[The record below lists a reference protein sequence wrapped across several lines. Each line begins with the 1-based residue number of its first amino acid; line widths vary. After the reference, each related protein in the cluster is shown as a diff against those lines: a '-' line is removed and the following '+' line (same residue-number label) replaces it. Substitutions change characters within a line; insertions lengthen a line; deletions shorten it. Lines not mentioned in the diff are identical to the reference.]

1 MSEIIPFDGNLP
13 AYLKNQ
19 NVENLNG
26 DLISTV
32 STGFPVVSIKGKIFA
47 IVRGGDRTTMMNP
60 KDPDSPATAIEVVL
74 LKGNKGVS
82 KVYYAKGYQEGSE
95 DQKPDCF
102 SNEGIK
108 PEESSKN
115 PQSKQ
120 CSTCPHNQWGSKI
133 GDNGGKGKAC
143 QDSKRLAIA
152 AAGLI
157 NDPYLLRVPPA
168 SIKALS
174 EYAAALQ
181 KRNLHYSQVVTKIA
195 FEAEA
200 ATPKLTFKAMGYLP
214 EAAYNEVREVVD
226 TEVVASILGTAVVAV
241 DESVAA
247 LDKPAAV
254 VEKPKAEAKPKPKAE
269 PKPEPKPV
277 KVTEPEVDLNLDDLN
292 FDD

>member
-1 MSEIIPFDGNLP
+1 MSEIIPFESGNLP
-13 AYLKNQ
+13 TYLKNQ

-47 IVRGGDRTTMMNP
+47 IVRGGERTTMMNP
-60 KDPDSPATAIEVVL
+60 KDPDSPATALEVVL

-82 KVYYAKGYQEGSE
+82 KVYYAKGYQEGTE
-95 DQKPDCF
+95 DQKPDCY
-102 SNEGIK
+102 SNEGVK
-108 PEESSKN
+108 PEDNSKN

-120 CSTCPHNQWGSKI
+120 CSTCAHNQWGSKI

-214 EAAYNEVREVVD
+214 ESAYNEVKAVVD
-226 TEVVASILGTAVVAV
+226 TEVVASILGTGVVAV
-241 DESVAA
+241 DDAIPA
-247 LDKPAAV
+247 LDKPAPV
-254 VEKPKAEAKPKPKAE
+254 VEKPKAEAKPKAKAE
-269 PKPEPKPV
+269 PKV
-277 KVTEPEVDLNLDDLN
+277 VEPEVTVDLNLDDLN

>member
-1 MSEIIPFDGNLP
+1 MSEIIPFESGNLP
-13 AYLKNQ
+13 TYLKNQ

-47 IVRGGDRTTMMNP
+47 IVRGGERTTMMNP

-82 KVYYAKGYQEGSE
+82 KVYYAKGYQEGTE
-95 DQKPDCF
+95 DQKPDCY
-102 SNEGIK
+102 SNEGVK
-108 PEESSKN
+108 PEDNSKN

-120 CSTCPHNQWGSKI
+120 CSTCAHNQWGSKI

-214 EAAYNEVREVVD
+214 ESAYNEVKAVVD
-226 TEVVASILGTAVVAV
+226 TEVVASILGTGVVAV
-241 DESVAA
+241 DDAIPA
-247 LDKPAAV
+247 LDKPAPV
-254 VEKPKAEAKPKPKAE
+254 VEKPKAEAKPKAKAE
-269 PKPEPKPV
+269 PKV
-277 KVTEPEVDLNLDDLN
+277 VEPEVTVDLNLDDLN

>member
-1 MSEIIPFDGNLP
+1 MSEIIPFESGNLP

-47 IVRGGDRTTMMNP
+47 IVRGGERTTMMNP

-82 KVYYAKGYQEGSE
+82 KVYYAKGYQEGTE
-95 DQKPDCF
+95 DQKPDCY
-102 SNEGIK
+102 SNEGVK
-108 PEESSKN
+108 PEDNSKN

-120 CSTCPHNQWGSKI
+120 CSTCAHNQWGSKI

-152 AAGLI
+152 GAGLI

-214 EAAYNEVREVVD
+214 ESAYNEVKAVVD
-226 TEVVASILGTAVVAV
+226 TEVVASILGTGVVAV
-241 DESVAA
+241 DDAIPA
-247 LDKPAAV
+247 LDKPVPV
-254 VEKPKAEAKPKPKAE
+254 VEKPKAEAKPKAKAE
-269 PKPEPKPV
+269 PKV
-277 KVTEPEVDLNLDDLN
+277 VEPEVAVDLNLDDLN

>member
-82 KVYYAKGYQEGSE
+82 KVYYAKGYQEGTE
-95 DQKPDCF
+95 DQKPDCY
-102 SNEGIK
+102 SNEGVK
-108 PEESSKN
+108 PEDNSKN

-120 CSTCPHNQWGSKI
+120 CSTCAHNQWGSKI

-174 EYAAALQ
+174 
-181 KRNLHYSQVVTKIA
+181 
-195 FEAEA
+195 
-200 ATPKLTFKAMGYLP
+200 
-214 EAAYNEVREVVD
+214 
-226 TEVVASILGTAVVAV
+226 
-241 DESVAA
+241 
-247 LDKPAAV
+247 
-254 VEKPKAEAKPKPKAE
+254 
-269 PKPEPKPV
+269 
-277 KVTEPEVDLNLDDLN
+277 
-292 FDD
+292 

>member
-82 KVYYAKGYQEGSE
+82 KVYYAKGYQEGGE
-95 DQKPDCF
+95 DQKPDCY
-102 SNEGIK
+102 SNEGVK
-108 PEESSKN
+108 PEDNSKN

-120 CSTCPHNQWGSKI
+120 CSTCAHNQWGSKI

-152 AAGLI
+152 AAGLL

-181 KRNLHYSQVVTKIA
+181 KRNLHYSQVVTRIA

-214 EAAYNEVREVVD
+214 EAAYNEVRAVVD
-226 TEVVASILGTAVVAV
+226 TEVVASILGTGVVAV
-241 DESVAA
+241 DDAIPA
-247 LDKPAAV
+247 LDKPIAV
-254 VEKPKAEAKPKPKAE
+254 VEKPKAEPKAKAKAE
-269 PKPEPKPV
+269 PKV
-277 KVTEPEVDLNLDDLN
+277 VEPEVTVDLNLDDLN

>member
-82 KVYYAKGYQEGSE
+82 KVYYAKGYQEGGE
-95 DQKPDCF
+95 DQKPDCY
-102 SNEGIK
+102 SNEGVK
-108 PEESSKN
+108 PEDNSKN

-120 CSTCPHNQWGSKI
+120 CSTCAHNQWGSKI

-214 EAAYNEVREVVD
+214 EAAYNEVKAVVD
-226 TEVVASILGTAVVAV
+226 TEVVASILGTGVVAV
-241 DESVAA
+241 DETVAA
-247 LDKPAAV
+247 LDKPVAV

-269 PKPEPKPV
+269 PKV
-277 KVTEPEVDLNLDDLN
+277 VEPEVAVDLNLDDLN

>member
-1 MSEIIPFDGNLP
+1 MSNIIPFESGNLP
-13 AYLKNQ
+13 AYMKAF
-19 NVENLNG
+19 NVEELNQ
-26 DLISTV
+26 DLTSH
-32 STGFPVVSIKGKIFA
+32 SGGGFPIMSIKGKIFTL
-47 IVRGGDRTTMMNP
+47 VRDGERKVLPNP
-60 KDPDSPATAIEVVL
+60 KDPESPATSIDVVI
-74 LKGNKGVS
+74 LKANKGTS
-82 KVYYAKGYQEGSE
+82 KVYYAKGYQEGGE
-95 DQKPDCF
+95 DQKPDCY
-102 SNEGIK
+102 SNEGVK
-108 PEESSKN
+108 PEDNSKN

-120 CSTCPHNQWGSKI
+120 CSTCAHNQWGSKI

-214 EAAYNEVREVVD
+214 EAAYNEVKAVVD
-226 TEVVASILGTAVVAV
+226 TEVVASILGTGVVAV
-241 DESVAA
+241 DETVAA
-247 LDKPAAV
+247 LDKPIAV

-269 PKPEPKPV
+269 PKPEPKV
-277 KVTEPEVDLNLDDLN
+277 VEPEVAVDLNLDDLN

>member
-60 KDPDSPATAIEVVL
+60 KDPDSPATSIDVVL

-82 KVYYAKGYQEGSE
+82 KVYYAKGYQEGGE
-95 DQKPDCF
+95 DQKPDCY

-108 PEESSKN
+108 PEDNSKN

-143 QDSKRLAIA
+143 QDSKRLAIS

-214 EAAYNEVREVVD
+214 EAAYNEVRSVVE
-226 TEVVASILGTAVVAV
+226 TEVVASILGTGVVAV
-241 DESVAA
+241 DDTVAA
-247 LDKPAAV
+247 LDKPVQV
-254 VEKPKAEAKPKPKAE
+254 VEKPKAAAKPKAE

-277 KVTEPEVDLNLDDLN
+277 VVTEPEVDLNLDDLN

>member
-60 KDPDSPATAIEVVL
+60 KDPDSPATSIDVVL

-82 KVYYAKGYQEGSE
+82 KVYYAKGYQEGTE
-95 DQKPDCF
+95 DQKPDCY
-102 SNEGIK
+102 SNEGVK
-108 PEESSKN
+108 PEDNSKN

-214 EAAYNEVREVVD
+214 EAAYNEVRAVVD
-226 TEVVASILGTAVVAV
+226 TEVVASILGTGVVAV
-241 DESVAA
+241 DDAIPA
-247 LDKPAAV
+247 LDKPIQV
-254 VEKPKAEAKPKPKAE
+254 VEKPKAEPKAKAKAE
-269 PKPEPKPV
+269 PKV
-277 KVTEPEVDLNLDDLN
+277 VEPEVTVDLNLDDLN

>member
-19 NVENLNG
+19 NVDNLNG

-60 KDPDSPATAIEVVL
+60 KDPDSPATSIDVVL

-82 KVYYAKGYQEGSE
+82 KVYYAKGYQEGGE
-95 DQKPDCF
+95 DQKPDCY
-102 SNEGIK
+102 SNEGVK
-108 PEESSKN
+108 PEDNSKN

-214 EAAYNEVREVVD
+214 EAAYNEVKSVVE
-226 TEVVASILGTAVVAV
+226 TEVVASILGTGVVAV
-241 DESVAA
+241 DDTVAA
-247 LDKPAAV
+247 LDKPAPV
-254 VEKPKAEAKPKPKAE
+254 VEKPKAIAKPKAE

-277 KVTEPEVDLNLDDLN
+277 VVTEPEVDLNLDDLN

>member
-47 IVRGGDRTTMMNP
+47 IVRGGERTTMMNP

-82 KVYYAKGYQEGSE
+82 KVYYAKGYQEGSD
-95 DQKPDCF
+95 DQKPDCY
-102 SNEGIK
+102 SNEGVK
-108 PEESSKN
+108 PEDNSKN

-174 EYAAALQ
+174 EYAAALA

-214 EAAYNEVREVVD
+214 EAAYNEVKSVVE
-226 TEVVASILGTAVVAV
+226 TEVVASILGTGVVAV
-241 DESVAA
+241 DETVAA
-247 LDKPAAV
+247 LDKPAPV

-269 PKPEPKPV
+269 PKPEPKV
-277 KVTEPEVDLNLDDLN
+277 VVTEPEVDLNLDDLN

>member
-60 KDPDSPATAIEVVL
+60 KDPDSPATSIDVVL

-82 KVYYAKGYQEGSE
+82 KVYYAKGYQEGTE
-95 DQKPDCF
+95 DQKPDCY
-102 SNEGIK
+102 SNEGVK
-108 PEESSKN
+108 PEDNSKN

-214 EAAYNEVREVVD
+214 EAAYNEVRSVVE
-226 TEVVASILGTAVVAV
+226 TEVVASILGTGVVAV
-241 DESVAA
+241 DDTVAA
-247 LDKPAAV
+247 LDKPIQV
-254 VEKPKAEAKPKPKAE
+254 VEKPKAEPKAKAKAE
-269 PKPEPKPV
+269 PKV
-277 KVTEPEVDLNLDDLN
+277 VEPEVTVDLNLDDLN

>member
-1 MSEIIPFDGNLP
+1 MSDIIPFDGNLP
-13 AYLKNQ
+13 AYLKNR
-19 NVENLNG
+19 VLENINS
-26 DLISTV
+26 DLMSTV
-32 STGFPVVSIKGKIFA
+32 STGFPVVSIKGKIFS
-47 IVRGGDRTTMMNP
+47 IVRGGERTTMMNP
-60 KDPDSPATAIEVVL
+60 KDPDSPATSIDVVL

-82 KVYYAKGYQEGSE
+82 KVYYAKGYQEGTE
-95 DQKPDCF
+95 DQKPDCY
-102 SNEGIK
+102 SNEGVK
-108 PEESSKN
+108 PEDNAKN

-168 SIKALS
+168 SIRALG
-174 EYAAALQ
+174 EYAAALE
-181 KRNLHYSQVVTKIA
+181 KRGIYYHEAVTKIS

-200 ATPKLTFKAMGYLP
+200 ATPKLTFRALGYLP
-214 EAAYNEVREVVD
+214 EEALKEVKAVVNS
-226 TEVVASILGTAVVAV
+226 EIVASILGTGVVAV

-247 LDKPAAV
+247 LGKPVAV
-254 VEKPKAEAKPKPKAE
+254 VEKPKAEPKPKAKAE
-269 PKPEPKPV
+269 PKV
-277 KVTEPEVDLNLDDLN
+277 VEPEVSVDLNLDDLN

>member
-1 MSEIIPFDGNLP
+1 MSEIIPFESGNLP

-47 IVRGGDRTTMMNP
+47 IVRGGERTTMMNP

-82 KVYYAKGYQEGSE
+82 KVYYAKGYQEGTE
-95 DQKPDCF
+95 DQKPDCY
-102 SNEGIK
+102 SNEGVK
-108 PEESSKN
+108 PEDNSKN

-120 CSTCPHNQWGSKI
+120 CSTCAHNQWGSKI

-214 EAAYNEVREVVD
+214 ESAYNEVKAVVD
-226 TEVVASILGTAVVAV
+226 TEVVASILGTGVVAV
-241 DESVAA
+241 DDAIPT
-247 LDKPAAV
+247 LDKPVPV
-254 VEKPKAEAKPKPKAE
+254 VEKPKAEPKPKAKAE
-269 PKPEPKPV
+269 PKV
-277 KVTEPEVDLNLDDLN
+277 VEPEVSVDLNLDDLN

>member
-82 KVYYAKGYQEGSE
+82 KVYYAKGYQEGGE
-95 DQKPDCF
+95 DQKPDCY
-102 SNEGIK
+102 SNEGVK
-108 PEESSKN
+108 PEDNSKN

-120 CSTCPHNQWGSKI
+120 CSTCAHNQWGSKI

-152 AAGLI
+152 AAGLL

-214 EAAYNEVREVVD
+214 EAAYNEVKAVVD
-226 TEVVASILGTAVVAV
+226 TEVVASILGTGVVAV
-241 DESVAA
+241 DETVAA
-247 LDKPAAV
+247 LDKPVAV

-269 PKPEPKPV
+269 PKV
-277 KVTEPEVDLNLDDLN
+277 VEPEVAVDLNLDDLN

>member
-1 MSEIIPFDGNLP
+1 MSEIIPFESGNLP

-32 STGFPVVSIKGKIFA
+32 NTGFPVVSIKGKIFA
-47 IVRGGDRTTMMNP
+47 IVRGGERTTMMNP

-82 KVYYAKGYQEGSE
+82 KVYYAKGYQEGTE
-95 DQKPDCF
+95 DQKPDCY
-102 SNEGIK
+102 SNEGVK
-108 PEESSKN
+108 PEDNSKN

-120 CSTCPHNQWGSKI
+120 CSTCAHNQWGSKI

-214 EAAYNEVREVVD
+214 ESAYNEVKAVVD
-226 TEVVASILGTAVVAV
+226 TEVVASILGTGVVAV
-241 DESVAA
+241 DDAIPA
-247 LDKPAAV
+247 LDKPVAV
-254 VEKPKAEAKPKPKAE
+254 VEKPKAEAKPKAKAE
-269 PKPEPKPV
+269 PKV
-277 KVTEPEVDLNLDDLN
+277 AEPEVAVDLNLDDLN

>member
-82 KVYYAKGYQEGSE
+82 KVYYAKGYQEGGE
-95 DQKPDCF
+95 DQKPDCY
-102 SNEGIK
+102 SNEGVK
-108 PEESSKN
+108 PEDNSKN

-120 CSTCPHNQWGSKI
+120 CSTCTHNQWGSKI

-152 AAGLI
+152 AAGLL

-181 KRNLHYSQVVTKIA
+181 KRNLHYSQVVTRIA

-214 EAAYNEVREVVD
+214 EAAYNEVRAVVD
-226 TEVVASILGTAVVAV
+226 TEVVASILGTGVVAV
-241 DESVAA
+241 DDTVAA
-247 LDKPAAV
+247 LDKPVAV
-254 VEKPKAEAKPKPKAE
+254 VEKPKAEAKPKAKAE
-269 PKPEPKPV
+269 PKV
-277 KVTEPEVDLNLDDLN
+277 AEPEVTVDLNLDDLN

>member
-82 KVYYAKGYQEGSE
+82 KVYYAKGYQEGGE
-95 DQKPDCF
+95 DQKPDCY
-102 SNEGIK
+102 SNEGVK
-108 PEESSKN
+108 PEDNSKN

-120 CSTCPHNQWGSKI
+120 CSTCAHNQWGSKI

-214 EAAYNEVREVVD
+214 EAAYNEVKAVVD
-226 TEVVASILGTAVVAV
+226 TEVVASILGTGVVAV
-241 DESVAA
+241 DETVAA
-247 LDKPAAV
+247 LDKPVAV
-254 VEKPKAEAKPKPKAE
+254 VEKPKTEAKPKPKAE
-269 PKPEPKPV
+269 PKP
-277 KVTEPEVDLNLDDLN
+277 
-292 FDD
+292 

>member
-1 MSEIIPFDGNLP
+1 MSEIIPFESGNLP

-95 DQKPDCF
+95 DQKPDCY

-108 PEESSKN
+108 PEDNSKN

-120 CSTCPHNQWGSKI
+120 CSTCAHNQWGSKI

-152 AAGLI
+152 AAGLL

-214 EAAYNEVREVVD
+214 EAAYNEVKAVVD
-226 TEVVASILGTAVVAV
+226 TEVVASILGTGVVAV
-241 DESVAA
+241 DETVAA
-247 LDKPAAV
+247 LDKPVAV

-269 PKPEPKPV
+269 PKV
-277 KVTEPEVDLNLDDLN
+277 VEPEVAVDLNLDDLN

>member
-1 MSEIIPFDGNLP
+1 MSEIIPFESGNLP

-47 IVRGGDRTTMMNP
+47 IVRGGERTTMMNP

-82 KVYYAKGYQEGSE
+82 KVYYAKGYQEGTE
-95 DQKPDCF
+95 DQKPDCY
-102 SNEGIK
+102 SNEGVK
-108 PEESSKN
+108 PEDNSKN

-120 CSTCPHNQWGSKI
+120 CSTCAHNQWGSKI

-214 EAAYNEVREVVD
+214 ESAYNEVRAVVD
-226 TEVVASILGTAVVAV
+226 TEVVASILGTGVVAV
-241 DESVAA
+241 DDAIPA
-247 LDKPAAV
+247 LDKPVAV
-254 VEKPKAEAKPKPKAE
+254 VEKPKAEPKPKAKAE
-269 PKPEPKPV
+269 PKV
-277 KVTEPEVDLNLDDLN
+277 VEPEVAVDLNLDDLN

>member
-1 MSEIIPFDGNLP
+1 MSEIIPFESGNLP

-82 KVYYAKGYQEGSE
+82 KVYYAKGYQEGGE
-95 DQKPDCF
+95 DQKPDCY
-102 SNEGIK
+102 SNEGVK
-108 PEESSKN
+108 PEDNSKN

-120 CSTCPHNQWGSKI
+120 CSTCAHNQWGSKI

-168 SIKALS
+168 SIKAPVSYTHLT
-174 EYAAALQ
+174 LP
-181 KRNLHYSQVVTKIA
+181 TK
-195 FEAEA
+195 
-200 ATPKLTFKAMGYLP
+200 LL
-214 EAAYNEVREVVD
+214 
-226 TEVVASILGTAVVAV
+226 
-241 DESVAA
+241 
-247 LDKPAAV
+247 
-254 VEKPKAEAKPKPKAE
+254 
-269 PKPEPKPV
+269 
-277 KVTEPEVDLNLDDLN
+277 
-292 FDD
+292 

>member
-1 MSEIIPFDGNLP
+1 MSEIIPFESGNLP

-19 NVENLNG
+19 SIENLNG

-60 KDPDSPATAIEVVL
+60 KDPDSPATSIDVIL

-95 DQKPDCF
+95 DQKPDCY
-102 SNEGIK
+102 SNEGVK
-108 PEESSKN
+108 PEDNSKN

-120 CSTCPHNQWGSKI
+120 CSTCAHNQWGSKI

-181 KRNLHYSQVVTKIA
+181 KRNLHYTQVVTKIA

-200 ATPKLTFKAMGYLP
+200 ATPKLTFRAMGYLP
-214 EAAYNEVREVVD
+214 EDAYNEVKAVVD
-226 TEVVASILGTAVVAV
+226 TEIVGSILGTGVVAV
-241 DESVAA
+241 EETLVA
-247 LDKPAAV
+247 LDKPIAV

-269 PKPEPKPV
+269 PKVEPKV
-277 KVTEPEVDLNLDDLN
+277 VEPEVAVDLNLDDLN